1 MDILSSL
8 FYWILECSIDF
19 VKYILHIG
27 TYWIFEVLNCT
38 FKVGT
43 AFSLSI
49 IERAL
54 SILFACLFTILRYII
69 NGLIDLTIDL
79 IIWLVRIGI
88 GIGIPCIRIM
98 LEGLY
103 QAYVMLL
110 DFVLE
115 HEYIFMY
122 EIENDD
128 YDRSYY

>member
-1 MDILSSL
+1 MDILSLL
-8 FYWILECSIDF
+8 FYRSLECIVDF

-27 TYWIFEVLNCT
+27 TYWIIEILNCT

-43 AFSLSI
+43 AFSLSVI
-49 IERAL
+49 DKAL
-54 SILFACLFTILRYII
+54 SVLFTCLFTILRHFI